1 MQSAG
6 DRILSNA
13 AQALEH
19 PTREMDIVEDKQA
32 LSAPSGADQHEVYE
46 AAFDIDKEDSDQQ
59 TQATTSAPAILS
71 GPNQW
76 ELDDLK

>member
-6 DRILSNA
+6 DHILSNDS
-13 AQALEH
+13 QALEL
-19 PTREMDIVEDKQA
+19 MDIVEDKQA

-59 TQATTSAPAILS
+59 TQPTTSALAILS

>member
-1 MQSAG
+1 LQSAG
-6 DRILSNA
+6 DHILSNDS
-13 AQALEH
+13 QALEL
-19 PTREMDIVEDKQA
+19 MDIVEDKQA

-59 TQATTSAPAILS
+59 TQTTTSAPAILS

-76 ELDDLK
+76 ELDDHK

>member
-1 MQSAG
+1 
-6 DRILSNA
+6 
-13 AQALEH
+13 
-19 PTREMDIVEDKQA
+19 MDIVEDKQA

-59 TQATTSAPAILS
+59 TQTTTSAPAILS

-76 ELDDLK
+76 ELDDHK